1 MPAQVASARIFRYK
15 AALREYSE
23 ARRGIEPDRQWQ
35 AMLLIVT
42 AADSLWEKARP
53 YIDFAAGSAYLDQLR
68 QEVDL
73 TGGEALLIDLARNL
87 FNRGAEVD
95 LAGLADTLD
104 GTLWPVVLEAL
115 ALYRG
120 EATDVKNCESAK
132 TDPGPL
138 PWGGD
143 PMSLNKTEGPSNV
156 RLEVNVWL
164 RDDGQIGISSNTG
177 NFITTVNDRIDSKR
191 GHPNLFGHLKQVLKE
206 AGRWP
211 EGAE

>member
-1 MPAQVASARIFRYK
+1 MPAQVASARVFRYRG
-15 AALREYSE
+15 ALREYSE
-23 ARRGIEPDRQWQ
+23 ARGMEPDRYWR
-35 AMLLIVT
+35 AMLLVVT

-120 EATDVKNCESAK
+120 EAT
-132 TDPGPL
+132 
-138 PWGGD
+138 
-143 PMSLNKTEGPSNV
+143 
-156 RLEVNVWL
+156 
-164 RDDGQIGISSNTG
+164 
-177 NFITTVNDRIDSKR
+177 
-191 GHPNLFGHLKQVLKE
+191 
-206 AGRWP
+206 
-211 EGAE
+211 